1 MYLSESQAPCPWKSK
16 NYNPMKQM
24 HGWLVFFVM
33 VVFALAPVLSADAE
47 SSEKFLIKQSSEQI
61 EELEE
66 ANEELQEITL
76 NLKTFAEKVT
86 LNGFVELN
94 YDYVDVSDTANEN
107 SDSTSDLYL
116 SSVELAL
123 RVFFNKWAKAKIVV
137 NTEELGRDDGDENIS
152 LDEAIVTLKF
162 PQIPLYFTGG
172 KTELPFGVFEEHM
185 IGGTLTEDL
194 YEVNNVGVTMG
205 IAPDLY
211 GFDISLTIYE
221 GQNIIENLED
231 FGTHEFGPGR
241 MKEEDVDSFIA
252 NVTLEPLEEILSL
265 AVFYNS
271 EPGDGNRNRSIGG
284 ALTLNVWKFVFDTE
298 YITALERE
306 KGVDGKENKENAW
319 FVALAFQPSE
329 KLELATRYE
338 VFNDDRSGDQDE
350 ILDDRYLAGFNY
362 SFFDFAT
369 FSFEYRHSKF
379 EKESGSN
386 AADEQNEFRFQL
398 ALKF

>member
-1 MYLSESQAPCPWKSK
+1 
-16 NYNPMKQM
+16 MKQM

-33 VVFALAPVLSADAE
+33 AVFALSPVLSADAE
-47 SSEKFLIKQSSEQI
+47 VSGKFLIKQSSEQI

-66 ANEELQEITL
+66 ENEELQEITL
-76 NLKTFAEKVT
+76 NLVTFAEKIT

-107 SDSTSDLYL
+107 SDGNSDLYL

-123 RVFFNKWAKAKIVV
+123 RIFFNKLAKAKIVANAEDV
-137 NTEELGRDDGDENIS
+137 GRQDGDANIS
-152 LDEAIVTLKF
+152 LDEAIVTLKS
-162 PQIPLYFTGG
+162 PRIPLYFIGG
-172 KTELPFGVFEEHM
+172 KTTLPFGVFEDPM
-185 IGGTLTEDL
+185 ISGTITEDL
-194 YEVNNVGVTMG
+194 YEIDDVGVTLG
-205 IAPDLY
+205 LAPDVY
-211 GFDISLTIYE
+211 GLNISVTVYE

-231 FGTHEFGPGR
+231 FGTHEFSPGR

-271 EPGDGNRNRSIGG
+271 EPGDGNRNRSMGG

-306 KGVDGKENKENAW
+306 KGGDGKENKDNAW

-350 ILDDRYLAGFNY
+350 IPGDRYLAGFNY
-362 SFFDFAT
+362 SFFNFAT
-369 FSFEYRHSKF
+369 LSFEYRHSRF

>member
-1 MYLSESQAPCPWKSK
+1 
-16 NYNPMKQM
+16 MKQM
-24 HGWLVFFVM
+24 YGWLAFFVM
-33 VVFALAPVLSADAE
+33 AVFALSPVLSADSEA
-47 SSEKFLIKQSSEQI
+47 SEKLLVKQSLEHI
-61 EELEE
+61 EDLEE
-66 ANEELQEITL
+66 ANEELEEITL
-76 NLKTFAEKVT
+76 NLETFAEKIT
-86 LNGFVELN
+86 LSGFVELN

-137 NTEELGRDDGDENIS
+137 NAEDVGMDNIDGQIS
-152 LDEAIVTLKF
+152 LDEAIVTLKC
-162 PQIPLYFTGG
+162 PWIPLYFIGG

-194 YEVNNVGVTMG
+194 YEVNDVGVTLG
-205 IAPDLY
+205 FAPDIY
-211 GFDISLTIYE
+211 GLDISVTAYE

-231 FGTHEFGPGR
+231 FGTHEFSPGR

-252 NVTLEPLEEILSL
+252 SVTLEPLEEILSL

-306 KGVDGKENKENAW
+306 KGGDGKENKENAC

-350 ILDDRYLAGFNY
+350 ILDYRYLAGFNY

-369 FSFEYRHSKF
+369 YSFEYRHSRF

-386 AADEQNEFRFQL
+386 AADEQNELRFQL

>member
-1 MYLSESQAPCPWKSK
+1 
-16 NYNPMKQM
+16 MKQM
-24 HGWLVFFVM
+24 PGWLVFFVM
-33 VVFALAPVLSADAE
+33 VVFALSSVLWADAE
-47 SSEKFLIKQSSEQI
+47 ASEKLLIKQRSEQN
-61 EELEE
+61 EELKEE
-66 ANEELQEITL
+66 NEELQEITL
-76 NLKTFAEKVT
+76 NLETFAEKIT
-86 LNGFVELN
+86 LSGFVELN

-123 RVFFNKWAKAKIVV
+123 RVFFNKLAKAKIVV
-137 NTEELGRDDGDENIS
+137 NAEDVGRQDGDENIS
-152 LDEAIVTLKF
+152 LDEAIVTLKS
-162 PQIPLYFTGG
+162 PKMPLYFIGG
-172 KTELPFGVFEEHM
+172 KTTLPFGVFEDHM
-185 IGGTLTEDL
+185 ISGTITEDL
-194 YEVNNVGVTMG
+194 YEIDDVGATLG
-205 IAPDLY
+205 FAPDIY
-211 GFDISLTIYE
+211 GLDISVTVYG

-231 FGTHEFGPGR
+231 FGTHEFSPGR

-306 KGVDGKENKENAW
+306 KGEDAKENKENAW
-319 FVALAFQPSE
+319 FVALAFQPLG

-369 FSFEYRHSKF
+369 FSFEYRHSRF
-379 EKESGSN
+379 EKERGSN
-386 AADEQNEFRFQL
+386 AADEQNEVRFQL

>member
-1 MYLSESQAPCPWKSK
+1 M
-16 NYNPMKQM
+16 
-24 HGWLVFFVM
+24 
-33 VVFALAPVLSADAE
+33 
-47 SSEKFLIKQSSEQI
+47 SEKSLIKQNSEQI

-66 ANEELQEITL
+66 ENEELQEITL
-76 NLKTFAEKVT
+76 NLETFAEKIT
-86 LNGFVELN
+86 LSGFVELN
-94 YDYVDVSDTANEN
+94 YDYVDVSDTANDN

-137 NTEELGRDDGDENIS
+137 NAEDVGRQDGDENIS
-152 LDEAIVTLKF
+152 LDEAIVTLKS
-162 PQIPLYFTGG
+162 PRIPLYFIGG
-172 KTELPFGVFEEHM
+172 KTALPFGVFEDPL
-185 IGGTLTEDL
+185 ISGTITEDL
-194 YEVNNVGVTMG
+194 YEIDDVGATLG
-205 IAPDLY
+205 LAPDVY
-211 GFDISLTIYE
+211 GLDISVTVYE

-231 FGTHEFGPGR
+231 FGTHAFSPDR
-241 MKEEDVDSFIA
+241 KKEEDVDSFIA

-284 ALTLNVWKFVFDTE
+284 ALTLNVWKFFFDTE

-306 KGVDGKENKENAW
+306 KGEDGKENKENAW
-319 FVALAFQPSE
+319 FVALAFQQSE

-338 VFNDDRSGDQDE
+338 VFDDNRSGDQDE

-369 FSFEYRHSKF
+369 FSFEYRHSRF

-386 AADEQNEFRFQL
+386 AADAQNEFRFQL